1 MTEQYGKRDILLF
14 LMPVGPICKLMRVR
28 PDKNERRF
36 YTLTVDVDLFGCA
49 LLVRRWGRLG
59 TYVRTRLEAHQT
71 VSAALAALATLART
85 KRRRGYWNRP

>member
-1 MTEQYGKRDILLF
+1 METQLLTDAT
-14 LMPVGPICKLMRVR
+14 VSLMRVR

-59 TYVRTRLEAHQT
+59 TYGRARLEAHQT